1 MALPRPLRT
10 AATGTRRRSALVA
23 GIWAILGCLVAGVD
37 PVASSELEP
46 FFGAYVGTASV
57 EDFEREDV
65 EQRDLDIVIE
75 PYDESG
81 FRLHW
86 VNVTLVDGRR
96 DVPGVERR
104 LQTVLFQPAEAGS
117 FYIEATEENP
127 FRERE
132 AMRPM
137 AGDPIR
143 WATVRDGR
151 MDVFSFVVLNDG
163 RYELQIYER
172 RLDGH
177 YLDIQF
183 QRLVDG
189 VLEREIVGRTVRANL
204 DGAE

>member
-10 AATGTRRRSALVA
+10 AAAGTRRRSALVA

-37 PVASSELEP
+37 PAASSELEP